1 MIERALVVHKKH
13 YSYKEDRYP
22 QTEERWTNEEEEE
35 EEDDDHKKQD

>member
-13 YSYKEDRYP
+13 YSNKEDRYP

-35 EEDDDHKKQD
+35 EDDVHKKQD